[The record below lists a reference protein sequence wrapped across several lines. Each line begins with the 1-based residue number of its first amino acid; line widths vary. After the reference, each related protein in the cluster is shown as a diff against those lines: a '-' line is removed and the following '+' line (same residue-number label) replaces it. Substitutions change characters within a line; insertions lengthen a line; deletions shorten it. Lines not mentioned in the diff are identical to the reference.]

1 MAGRRHSS
9 NYINRYE
16 IRKRRR
22 TISKKGPWWTPFSCV
37 FLRGRK
43 ERSMM
48 KITIYTSLR
57 YTEGERRKKYQGD
70 FSWCNSVLYLRC
82 ENFRYLYTFVR
93 IKCWITRCISRSRWK
108 MCEWFF
114 FFFFLTGRISPNKQ
128 RDIYYREKNWTVE
141 IFPNITRL
149 RLINPRNQS
158 ACVTDL

>member
-1 MAGRRHSS
+1 MIEWPVVDIPRIILTDMKLGSDVERSRRKDLDGRL
-9 NYINRYE
+9 
-16 IRKRRR
+16 
-22 TISKKGPWWTPFSCV
+22 
-37 FLRGRK
+37 FLAFFFEEGRK

-149 RLINPRNQS
+149 RLINPRN
-158 ACVTDL
+158 